1 MLRGYGRLLRSAG
14 FRNYAIGGACT
25 TTSFYAYITASPFIF
40 VDLLHRPTEEVG
52 LYYLVVFSGISL
64 GSLVANRFVRRVRP
78 ARLLR
83 AASAVA
89 ILGAAAFFAAAATHH
104 LSVAAVLAAML
115 VFTVGIG
122 TASPLAHTRA
132 ISTFPQAIGTASG
145 LYGALQMGFG
155 ALCTLAVG
163 LWPGSAALA
172 AATVLVVSALLG
184 QCALTMA
191 TRRGFGVSD

>member
-1 MLRGYGRLLRSAG
+1 MLRAYGRLLGSAG

-64 GSLVANRFVRRVRP
+64 GSLVANRLVRRVP
-78 ARLLR
+78 PPRLLR
-83 AASAVA
+83 GASAVA
-89 ILGAAAFFAAAATHH
+89 ILGAALFFAAAASGH
-104 LSVAAVLAAML
+104 LSVAGVLAAML

-122 TASPLAHTRA
+122 TASPLALTGA

-145 LYGALQMGFG
+145 LYGAVQMGFG
-155 ALCTLAVG
+155 ALCTLVVSG
-163 LWPGSAALA
+163 WPGSGAMP
-172 AATVLVVSALLG
+172 AATVLLVSAVLG
-184 QCALTMA
+184 QCALTKA
-191 TRRGFGVSD
+191 TRGGFGTPG